1 MNEWRFGAILP
12 RGFEQVKGAQRIH
25 FEIEKRDGRGLIV
38 RGLGGGMDNQ
48 VGPQLSEQREDAGA
62 VADIERF
69 MAIAGDF
76 AAQAIEHPTGI
87 SFGTEE
93 DGAMVAV
100 DTDNVKSLAG
110 EKDRDLGAN
119 QATRAGY
126 QYGWSG
132 HSS

>member
-1 MNEWRFGAILP
+1 
-12 RGFEQVKGAQRIH
+12 
-25 FEIEKRDGRGLIV
+25 
-38 RGLGGGMDNQ
+38 MDNQ

-62 VADIERF
+62 VADVESF
-69 MAIAGDF
+69 VAIAGYF

-126 QYGWSG
+126 QYCGSG
-132 HSS
+132 H